1 MKGKKLIFRSS
12 DEVPR
17 GTILKRFPVPSNLG
31 VPPASRVTRGMTWPV
46 PAGAA
51 RVKTFEIYRYDPASD
66 TSPHIDTYTVDLD
79 TCGPMVLD
87 VQIKIKDEIDSTLT
101 FRRPCREGICGSCAM
116 NIDGTNWLA
125 CTICW
130 RHGGV

>member
-1 MKGKKLIFRSS
+1 
-12 DEVPR
+12 
-17 GTILKRFPVPSNLG
+17 
-31 VPPASRVTRGMTWPV
+31 MTWPV